1 MAPGRGNNGARTLA
15 LFPMLSVSLSF
26 AQVPED
32 RTSTELPVIQT
43 KQEDAL
49 FSTQRFA
56 PGESRE
62 LREGIGLSLSGGGY
76 RALLFHLGVLWR
88 LNELGVLRRLDE
100 VSSVSGGSMMSMIL
114 AVHWHEIRFGDT
126 PVADNFKEAVADP
139 ALRFASVNV
148 DTAAV
153 LKGAFLPFY
162 DATDAT
168 VSSYEKTFRGKT
180 LQDLPSAKTTQH
192 PEAAPRFTFNAT
204 NYTSGVL
211 VRMNRD
217 FLWDYRVGKI
227 DRPTIPLAKVV
238 AASAG
243 FPPVLSPLVLKV
255 PKDTGT
261 PFIPG
266 TGDDLQKEPYTTRL
280 VLADGGVYDNLGVET
295 LWKNHKRLLVSDAGK
310 PFQEDPRPWT
320 NWFGQLFRV
329 RDIDEQQGLAMRKR
343 VLMALFSKDL
353 KQTSLHREGTYF
365 GITLSPGDRSR
376 LDAQQWS
383 KPWDR
388 LDEVPTRLKKMPE
401 ALQQDLVNW
410 GYFVCDSQ
418 IKSFAA
424 GFPERPEAAFQWP
437 FPRPTAN
444 ALKTP

>member
-1 MAPGRGNNGARTLA
+1 MVPGQGNGGAWILA
-15 LFPMLSVSLSF
+15 LFPMLSASLSF
-26 AQVPED
+26 AQVTGERASAEPPSI
-32 RTSTELPVIQT
+32 RT
-43 KQEDAL
+43 KQEESL

-56 PGESRE
+56 PGETHE
-62 LREGIGLSLSGGGY
+62 LREGIALSLSGGGY

-100 VSSVSGGSMMSMIL
+100 VSSVSGGSMMSAIL
-114 AVHWHEIRFGDT
+114 AMHWNELRFGDS

-139 ALRFASVNV
+139 ALSFANVNV
-148 DTAAV
+148 DVAAV
-153 LKGAFLPFY
+153 LKGALLPFY

-180 LQDLPSAKTTQH
+180 LQDLPLAKTAQH

-204 NYTSGVL
+204 NYASGVL

-227 DRPTIPLAKVV
+227 DRPAIPLAKVV

-243 FPPVLSPLVLKV
+243 FPPVLSPLVLKI
-255 PKDTGT
+255 PRDTGT
-261 PFIPG
+261 SFIPS
-266 TGDDLQKEPYTTRL
+266 TGDDLQKEPYTSKL

-295 LWKNHKRLLVSDAGK
+295 LWKSHKRLLVSDAGK
-310 PFQEDPRPWT
+310 PFLEDPRPWT

-343 VLMALFSKDL
+343 VLMVLFSKDL
-353 KQTSLHREGTYF
+353 EQTPLHREGTYL
-365 GITLSPGDRSR
+365 GITLAPNDRSK

-424 GFPERPEAAFQWP
+424 GFPARQEAAFHWP
-437 FPRPTAN
+437 FPRP
-444 ALKTP
+444 KPVP